1 MNAMNPTL
9 AGLLILIVAGVS
21 NGSFTLP
28 MKFTRRWEWENTWL
42 IYTLWALVVFP
53 PLVTWLTVPN
63 LGQVYAGTPGA
74 EGLIAIVAACG
85 AGWGISQIFFGL
97 AVEGVGI
104 ALAFSVILGL
114 AAAVG
119 SLVPLLQQ
127 HSDQI
132 FQSLGLQVFAGV
144 ILVLIGVG
152 ICAVAGKRREA
163 AQAAAAPRASGGSGT
178 ATAVAAAPR
187 TSLTLGLVYCVI
199 SGVGS
204 ALVNIGFTEGQPLRD
219 FAQAHGAAAAW
230 APNAIWLPLML
241 AGGVPGWLYCAYLV
255 RRNHTGRRFA
265 EAGTGRY
272 WLLAGVMAVFWFGST
287 LLYGI
292 GAGQLGSLGTVLG
305 WPVFM
310 SLIVITASLLG
321 LATGEWKGSGRQ
333 PVRIMYGGIAVLIL
347 AIVVLSRAS

>member
-1 MNAMNPTL
+1 MTPAFIGL
-9 AGLLILIVAGVS
+9 VILVIAGIA

-28 MKFTRRWEWENTWL
+28 MKFTRAWEWENTWL

-53 PLVTWLTVPN
+53 PLLTWFTVPG
-63 LGQVYAGTPGA
+63 LSAIYAAPGA
-74 EGLIAIVAACG
+74 ESTAWIVAACG

-119 SLVPLLQQ
+119 SVVPLLQQ
-127 HSDQI
+127 HADQV
-132 FQSLGLQVFAGV
+132 FQRLGLEVFAGV
-144 ILVLIGVG
+144 LLVLIGVG

-163 AQAAAAPRASGGSGT
+163 AQKAAQTVRGGGGG
-178 ATAVAAAPR
+178 TAVAVEPARR
-187 TSLTLGLVYCVI
+187 TSVALGLVYCLI

-219 FAQAHGAAAAW
+219 FAQAHGASAIW
-230 APNAIWLPLML
+230 APNVIWLPLML
-241 AGGVPGWLYCAYLV
+241 AGGVPGWLYCGYLV
-255 RRNHTGRRFA
+255 RKNHTGARFA
-265 EAGTGRY
+265 QAGTGMY
-272 WLLAGVMAVFWFGST
+272 WALAAVMALFWFGST

-292 GAGQLGSLGTVLG
+292 GAGMLGSLGTVLG

-333 PVRIMYGGIAVLIL
+333 PVRIMYAGIAVLVA
-347 AIVVLSRAS
+347 AIVVLS